1 VLYTRLC
8 IQKVCALPLPQC
20 VPQESG
26 LALAK
31 LSLEQRVLL
40 LQIVLKS
47 ADLGHVAEDLDVHIK

>member
-1 VLYTRLC
+1 
-8 IQKVCALPLPQC
+8 